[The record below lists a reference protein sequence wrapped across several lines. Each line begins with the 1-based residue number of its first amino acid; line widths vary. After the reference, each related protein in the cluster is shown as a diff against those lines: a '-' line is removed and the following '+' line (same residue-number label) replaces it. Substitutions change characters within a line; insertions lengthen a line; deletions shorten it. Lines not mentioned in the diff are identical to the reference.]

1 MGNQQGTSSNSET
14 YIIPGTKSDKPT
26 NTSNSSN
33 PSGVGK
39 QQQVA
44 KNKNQNEQQ
53 KPTKQYKYN
62 VTLTGLKEVFKYFAG
77 QSDYLTK
84 SQFNDCIQ
92 RIFNF
97 PEMPFMHHTHLSERI
112 YYLLDDSGDGKI
124 QETEFVDGFRNV
136 IVDQNYRNK
145 RKRKIHLT

>member
-1 MGNQQGTSSNSET
+1 MGNQGSSTTNAAT
-14 YIIPGTKSDKPT
+14 YIIPGQKNIQPT
-26 NTSNSSN
+26 NTANTSN
-33 PSGVGK
+33 VDRQ

-44 KNKNQNEQQ
+44 PKSRTEQPKQ
-53 KPTKQYKYN
+53 PVLQYKYN
-62 VTLTGLKEVFKYFAG
+62 VTLKGLKEVFKYFAG

-97 PEMPFMHHTHLSERI
+97 PDIPFMHHTHLSEKI

-124 QETEFVDGFRNV
+124 QEQEFVDGFRNV
-136 IVDQNYRNK
+136 ILNQDYRNK
-145 RKRKIHLT
+145 RKN